1 MQIKQKYGILSIDSL
16 KQALTFLFKG
26 KNKLDICSEK
36 MKVLEN
42 FGGKGYNHVF
52 IHIKF
57 QGWASWHH
65 KHF

>member
-1 MQIKQKYGILSIDSL
+1 MQINQKYGILSIDSL
-16 KQALTFLFKG
+16 KQAQTFLFKG

-52 IHIKF
+52 IHINF
-57 QGWASWHH
+57 QGWAS
-65 KHF
+65 